1 MNQAPLAPSQ
11 ISACIILAGGTGSRL
26 GGVSKPDYLVNGQ
39 RLLDHLFTHID
50 ACGGAAEI
58 VAVAPPEVL
67 LPPQV
72 HRVLE
77 NPPLGGP
84 LAGLGAGVRALSSL
98 PDDAVVALCTC
109 DAPLSPHLWGAL
121 RQALLAA
128 TEAGLGTVTQHV
140 AGAIPCSSSAHTST
154 AHTSTARRHYL
165 LGLYR
170 LGALRSVKYVRHG
183 AVHQEF
189 RALPVMLVEDPQDYS
204 MDVDTQADAH
214 ALSARLSNS
223 LYSAG

>member
-1 MNQAPLAPSQ
+1 MNQAPLAPSP

-50 ACGGAAEI
+50 ACGGAAEL
-58 VAVAPPEVL
+58 VAVAPPEVR

-84 LAGLGAGVRALSSL
+84 LAGLGAGVRALSAL

-121 RQALLAA
+121 SQALLAA
-128 TEAGLGTVTQHV
+128 AEPGLGTEKKQHV
-140 AGAIPCSSSAHTST
+140 AGAIPCSRSQ
-154 AHTSTARRHYL
+154 HTSTARRHYL

-170 LGALRSVKYVRHG
+170 LGALRSLKYVRHG

-223 LYSAG
+223 FYSAG